1 MSWFWHKTGARQVL
15 DSIEAALAAAHG
27 GESVVL
33 AACFENQLKGSGKWS
48 LMHHKAVEL
57 LTLLRTI
64 NTVVPD
70 AFFCFFAPP
79 SPFPL
84 LTSLIWNP
92 SRNSG
97 GRRGRTHQLVMYS
110 QCREKREGRLSNVW
124 NTLSNFLGPGFLF
137 FGGKIHEPLNQSFT
151 RPGTAPLAFLFLA
164 SSCVLLFLLSQIQCW
179 EPYGERC
186 PITLP
191 R

>member
-1 MSWFWHKTGARQVL
+1 MSWFWHKTGARQAL

-27 GESVVL
+27 GESVVF

-79 SPFPL
+79 HPSPSF
-84 LTSLIWNP
+84 SP
-92 SRNSG
+92 S
-97 GRRGRTHQLVMYS
+97 
-110 QCREKREGRLSNVW
+110 
-124 NTLSNFLGPGFLF
+124 
-137 FGGKIHEPLNQSFT
+137 
-151 RPGTAPLAFLFLA
+151 
-164 SSCVLLFLLSQIQCW
+164 
-179 EPYGERC
+179 
-186 PITLP
+186 LP
-191 R
+191 RSSGIHQGTQGEGGEELINW